1 MIYKRL
7 SGQTKDTSLTVHIC
21 SDFSYYE
28 NGLVGPSETCASEYL
43 PTPKRHHPHSGGSHM
58 LLQHGGGLLF
68 SPGAG
73 GGGAV
78 TSSHPHVPPP
88 PHLHPAADY
97 PQQYGYAPYP
107 GTAHCNPRDST
118 ADLLADRRHGDEEWK
133 NIYVVSCTGVGA
145 YGRGGNTTRL
155 TGVLINT

>member
-1 MIYKRL
+1 MIYVYKP
-7 SGQTKDTSLTVHIC
+7 SQSDATDTSLTVHIC

-73 GGGAV
+73 GGGGGAV
-78 TSSHPHVPPP
+78 ASSHPHVPPP

-107 GTAHCNPRDST
+107 GAAHCNPRDST
-118 ADLLADRRHGDEEWK
+118 TDLLADRRHGDEEWK
-133 NIYVVSCTGVGA
+133 NIYVVSCIGVG
-145 YGRGGNTTRL
+145 
-155 TGVLINT
+155 